1 MSANLLFRSF
11 AGGEITPEMFGRM
24 DLVKF
29 QTGLQ
34 KALNFLTLP
43 HGPQDRR
50 PGTQMINEVKDSTKA
65 ARLIPFVF
73 SADQAVVIEFGNQTI
88 RFHTSTG
95 SVLESSQAITSIV
108 GSTVNKVAH
117 GYSVGDWIWFTN
129 RFLKVGTAAADSFT
143 TTDLAGASA
152 MATGT
157 TMARLYTLAS
167 PYLEADL
174 FALHYAQDSDV
185 LTITHPSYATRE
197 LARLGAA
204 NWTLNTVSFA
214 PTLPAPAGVTVTAT
228 KPTPTNV
235 TTQTYVV
242 TSVDDDGVTESLA
255 SASDDDTNNLTIA
268 GNFNTITWSAAAGA
282 ARYNVYKLRGG
293 AYGYIGQT
301 TGLSIVDDNI
311 TADTTKAPPEDIYEL
326 NTGAGLYPAAVS
338 YYEQRRWFGGP
349 SNFPQA
355 MYATRSGTESNLT
368 NSIPSRDDDALSFSI
383 KAQQNNAIRH
393 LLPLSDLV
401 ALTAGGEWR
410 IFSDGAP
417 AITPTS
423 LSTKPQGY
431 AGANNVQPVLTSGT
445 VLYVQAQG
453 SRIREFAVNP
463 DSAGTS
469 YKSVDMSIMA
479 PHLFN
484 SKTITDLAYSRAPD
498 QRLWAV
504 RSDGYLLSMTY
515 VPEQQV
521 YGWNQHNTDGVFESV
536 CVIPEN
542 NEDAVYV
549 VARRTIDGRSVRFI
563 ERFKTR
569 LFDAQE
575 DAYFVDCGST
585 YDSTPTTTISTA
597 WHLEGETVTILADG
611 AEVTPQEVVNGAFTI
626 PTAASVIHYGLPY
639 NSDMQG
645 LPLALE
651 GAPAGGQGRTK
662 NVNKVYVRVSRSSLI
677 QAGPT
682 FTKLRRYPARA
693 ISDDYGSPPA
703 LRTGEVSMSIDP
715 SWNQDGSWCLRQSA
729 PLPLMVLSVALD
741 YAAGG

>member
-1 MSANLLFRSF
+1 MSKQLFRSF
-11 AGGEITPEMFGRM
+11 AGGEITPEMHGRL

-34 KALNFLTLP
+34 KGLNVLTLP
-43 HGPQDRR
+43 HGPQAMR

-65 ARLIPFVF
+65 ARLIPFVYN
-73 SADQAVVIEFGNQTI
+73 ADQAVAIEFGNQTI

-95 SVLESSQAITSIV
+95 SVLETSQSITSIV
-108 GSTVNKVAH
+108 GSTVNKNAH

-129 RFLKVGTAAADSFT
+129 RFLKVGTAAANSFT

-152 MATGT
+152 QATGT

-174 FALHYAQDSDV
+174 FDLHYAQDSDV

-197 LARLGAA
+197 LSRLGAA
-204 NWTLNTVSFA
+204 NWTLTSVSFA
-214 PTLPAPAGVTVTAT
+214 PTLAAPTGVTVAAT

-242 TSVDDDGVTESLA
+242 TSVDDDGITESLA

-268 GNFNTITWSAAAGA
+268 GNYNTISWTTSGA

-293 AYGYIGQT
+293 SYGYIGQT

-311 TADTTKAPPEDIYEL
+311 TPDTTKAPPEDIYEL
-326 NTGAGLYPAAVS
+326 NTGAGLYPSAVS

-349 SNFPQA
+349 STYPQA
-355 MYATRSGTESNLT
+355 LYATRSGTESNLT
-368 NSIPSRDDDALSFSI
+368 NSIPSRDDDALSFAI
-383 KAQQNNAIRH
+383 KAQQNNQIRH
-393 LLPLSDLV
+393 LLPLSDLI

-410 IFSDGAP
+410 IFADGAP

-431 AGANNVQPVLTSGT
+431 SGASNVQPALTSGT
-445 VLYVQAQG
+445 ILYVQAQG
-453 SRIREFAVNP
+453 SRIRELAINP
-463 DSAGTS
+463 DSSGTG
-469 YKSVDMSIMA
+469 YKSIDMSIMA

-484 SKTITDLAYSRAPD
+484 SKTIVDLAYTRAPE

-521 YGWNQHNTDGVFESV
+521 YAWNQHNTAGSFESV
-536 CVIPEN
+536 CAIPEN

-549 VARRTIDGRSVRFI
+549 IVNRTIDGRTVRFV

-569 LFDAQE
+569 LFDTQE

-585 YDSTPTTTISTA
+585 YDDTSTDTISTA
-597 WHLEGETVTILADG
+597 WHLEGETVTLLADG
-611 AEVTPQEVVNGAFTI
+611 AVVTPQEVVAGEFTL
-626 PTAASVIHYGLPY
+626 PSTASVIHYGLPY
-639 NSDMQG
+639 DADIQG
-645 LPLALE
+645 LPLAVE
-651 GAPAGGQGRTK
+651 GAPASGQGVTK
-662 NVNKVYVRVSRSSLI
+662 NVSKVYIRVSRTSGTV

-682 FTKLRRYPARA
+682 FDSLRRYPARA
-693 ISDDYGSPPA
+693 VSDPYGSPPA
-703 LRTGEVSMSIDP
+703 LITGEISLSIDP
-715 SWNQDGSWCLRQSA
+715 SWNQDGAWCIRQSS
-729 PLPLMVLSVALD
+729 PLPLTVLSVALD
-741 YAAGG
+741 YATGG

>member
-1 MSANLLFRSF
+1 MSKALFRSF
-11 AGGEITPEMFGRM
+11 AGGEITPEMFGRL

-43 HGPQDRR
+43 HGPQARR
-50 PGTQMINEVKDSTKA
+50 PGTQMINETKDSTKA
-65 ARLIPFVF
+65 SRLIPFVY
-73 SADQAVVIEFGNQTI
+73 SADQAVAIEFGNQTI
-88 RFHTSTG
+88 RFHTRTG
-95 SVLESSQAITSIV
+95 SVLEASQAITSIV

-117 GYSVGDWIWFTN
+117 GYTVGDWVWFTN

-143 TTDLAGASA
+143 TLDLAGASA

-174 FALHYAQDSDV
+174 FNLHYAQDSDV
-185 LTITHPSYATRE
+185 LTITHPGYATRQ

-204 NWTLNTVSFA
+204 SWTLTSVSFA

-235 TTQTYVV
+235 TTQSYVV

-255 SASDDDTNNLTIA
+255 STADDDTNNLTIA

-293 AYGYIGQT
+293 SYGYIGQT

-311 TADTTKAPPEDIYEL
+311 VADTTKSPPEDIYEL
-326 NTGAGLYPAAVS
+326 NTGTGLYPAAVS

-349 SNFPQA
+349 STYPQA
-355 MYATRSGTESNLT
+355 IYATRSGTESNLT
-368 NSIPSRDDDALSFSI
+368 NSIPSRDDDALSFAI

-393 LLPLSDLV
+393 LLPLSDLI

-410 IFSDGAP
+410 IFADGAP

-445 VLYVQAQG
+445 ILYVQAQG
-453 SRIREFAVNP
+453 SRIRELAINP
-463 DSAGTS
+463 DSSGTG
-469 YKSVDMSIMA
+469 YKSVDMSLMA

-484 SKTITDLAYSRAPD
+484 SKTVVDLAYTRAPE

-521 YGWNQHNTDGVFESV
+521 YAWNQHDTDGLFESV
-536 CVIPEN
+536 CTIPED

-549 VARRTIDGRSVRFI
+549 VVKRTIDGRTVRFV

-569 LFDAQE
+569 LFADQE
-575 DAYFVDCGST
+575 DAYFLDCGGT
-585 YDSTPTTTISTA
+585 YDSTPTTTLDTL
-597 WHLEGETVTILADG
+597 WHLEGETVSVLADG
-611 AEVTPQEVVNGAFTI
+611 AVITPQEVVGGAITLE
-626 PTAASVIHYGLPY
+626 TEASVIHVGLPFT
-639 NSDMQG
+639 SDLQG
-645 LPLALE
+645 LPLALD
-651 GAPAGGQGRTK
+651 GAPAGGQATTK
-662 NVNKVYVRVSRSSLI
+662 NINKVYIRVSRSSLV

-682 FTKLRRYPARA
+682 FTRLRAYPARA
-693 ISDDYGSPPA
+693 VSDPYGSPPD
-703 LRTGEVSMSIDP
+703 LLTGEISLSIDP
-715 SWNQDGSWCLRQSA
+715 SWNQDGSWCIRKSD
-729 PLPLMVLSVALD
+729 PLPLTILSVAVDFAL
-741 YAAGG
+741 GG

>member
-1 MSANLLFRSF
+1 MSKLLFRSF
-11 AGGEITPEMFGRM
+11 AGGEITPEMFGRL

-34 KALNFLTLP
+34 KSLNFLTLP
-43 HGPQDRR
+43 HGPQARR
-50 PGTQMINEVKDSTKA
+50 PGTQMINEVKTSTSA

-73 SADQAVVIEFGNQTI
+73 SADQAVAIEFGEQTI

-95 SVLESSQAITSIV
+95 SVLEASQSITSIV
-108 GSTVNKVAH
+108 GSTVNKNLH
-117 GYSVGDWIWFTN
+117 GYSVGDWIWFTD
-129 RFLKVGTAAADSFT
+129 RFLKVGTAGLNSFT

-157 TMARLYTLAS
+157 TMARLYTVAS
-167 PYLEADL
+167 PYLASQL
-174 FALHYAQDSDV
+174 FDIHYAQDSDV
-185 LTITHPSYATRE
+185 LTLTHPSHATRE
-197 LARLGAA
+197 LSRLGAA
-204 NWTLNTVSFA
+204 SWTLTTVSFA
-214 PTLPAPAGVTVTAT
+214 PTLAAPTGVTVTPT

-242 TSVDDDGVTESLA
+242 TSVADDGVTESLA
-255 SASDDDTNNLTIA
+255 SAADSDTNNLTLA
-268 GNFNTITWSAAAGA
+268 GNYNTISWTTSGA

-301 TGLSIVDDNI
+301 TGLTIEDDNI
-311 TADTTKAPPEDIYEL
+311 TPDTLKSPPEDIYDL

-349 SNFPQA
+349 ANFPQA

-393 LLPLSDLV
+393 LLPLSDLI

-410 IFSDGAP
+410 IFADGSP

-431 AGANNVQPVLTSGT
+431 AGASNVQPVLTSGT

-469 YKSVDMSIMA
+469 YKSVDMSIIA

-484 SKTITDLAYSRAPD
+484 SKTLVDLAYTRAPE

-521 YGWNQHNTDGVFESV
+521 YAWNQHNTDGLFESV
-536 CVIPEN
+536 CAIPEN
-542 NEDAVYV
+542 NEDALYAIVK
-549 VARRTIDGRSVRFI
+549 RTIDGRTVRFV

-569 LFDAQE
+569 LFDAQP
-575 DAYFVDCGST
+575 DAYFVDCGVT
-585 YDSTPTTTISTA
+585 YDSTAATTLDVL
-597 WHLEGETVTILADG
+597 WHLEGKTATILADG
-611 AEVTPQEVVNGAFTI
+611 SVATPQEVVSGSITLE
-626 PTAASVIHYGLPY
+626 TAASVIHAGLPY
-639 NSDMQG
+639 DSDLQG

-651 GAPAGGQGRTK
+651 GAPAGGQGTTK
-662 NVNKVYVRVSRSSLI
+662 NVNKVYIRVSRSSLV

-682 FTKLRRYPARA
+682 FTKLRNYPARA
-693 ISDDYGSPPA
+693 VSDAYGSPPA
-703 LRTGEVSMSIDP
+703 LLTGELSLSIDP
-715 SWNQDGSWCLRQSA
+715 SWNQDGSWCIRQSA
-729 PLPLMVLSVALD
+729 PLPLTVLSVALD
-741 YAAGG
+741 YATGG